1 MPIKQRKTTLE
12 QLNSRF
18 TNNIT
23 KNTAEDEVQSKPKA
37 GMSCNG
43 KNNRITN
50 SCGVGL
56 HLTKEKEVQ
65 DFFLKL
71 GVILI
76 YAGYLEIKGCILLTM
91 KQTMCSFF

>member
-1 MPIKQRKTTLE
+1 MPIKQRKTTSVL
-12 QLNSRF
+12 LILRF
-18 TNNIT
+18 TNNMT
-23 KNTAEDEVQSKPKA
+23 KNIAEDEVQSKPKA
-37 GMSCNG
+37 GMLCNG
-43 KNNRITN
+43 KNYRITN

-65 DFFLKL
+65 VFFHKL

-91 KQTMCSFF
+91 K

>member
-23 KNTAEDEVQSKPKA
+23 KNTAKDETQSKPKA
-37 GMSCNG
+37 SILCNG
-43 KNNRITN
+43 KNYRITN

-56 HLTKEKEVQ
+56 HLTKEKRSAG
-65 DFFLKL
+65 FFP
-71 GVILI
+71 
-76 YAGYLEIKGCILLTM
+76 
-91 KQTMCSFF
+91 

>member
-37 GMSCNG
+37 SMLCNG
-43 KNNRITN
+43 K
-50 SCGVGL
+50 
-56 HLTKEKEVQ
+56 
-65 DFFLKL
+65 
-71 GVILI
+71 
-76 YAGYLEIKGCILLTM
+76 
-91 KQTMCSFF
+91 KQ

>member
-1 MPIKQRKTTLE
+1 MPIKQRKTTSVL
-12 QLNSRF
+12 LILRF

-23 KNTAEDEVQSKPKA
+23 KTLQKMKFKVNRRQVCHV
-37 GMSCNG
+37 MV

-71 GVILI
+71 EVILI

-91 KQTMCSFF
+91 K

>member
-23 KNTAEDEVQSKPKA
+23 KNTAGDEAQSKPKA
-37 GMSCNG
+37 SMLCNG

-50 SCGVGL
+50 SCGVCL
-56 HLTKEKEVQ
+56 HLTKEKRSAG
-65 DFFLKL
+65 FFP
-71 GVILI
+71 
-76 YAGYLEIKGCILLTM
+76 
-91 KQTMCSFF
+91 

>member
-1 MPIKQRKTTLE
+1 
-12 QLNSRF
+12 
-18 TNNIT
+18 
-23 KNTAEDEVQSKPKA
+23 
-37 GMSCNG
+37 MSCNG
-43 KNNRITN
+43 KNYRITN

-65 DFFLKL
+65 DFFHKL

-91 KQTMCSFF
+91 EVTKVQLFLMKYRLILKYNEIQW

>member
-23 KNTAEDEVQSKPKA
+23 KNTTKDETQSKPKA
-37 GMSCNG
+37 SMLCNG
-43 KNNRITN
+43 KNYRITN

-56 HLTKEKEVQ
+56 HLTKEKRSAG
-65 DFFLKL
+65 FFP
-71 GVILI
+71 
-76 YAGYLEIKGCILLTM
+76 
-91 KQTMCSFF
+91 

>member
-23 KNTAEDEVQSKPKA
+23 KTLQKMKFKVNRRQVCHV
-37 GMSCNG
+37 MV

-65 DFFLKL
+65 DFFHKL

-76 YAGYLEIKGCILLTM
+76 YAGYWKKKGCILLTM
-91 KQTMCSFF
+91 K

>member
-1 MPIKQRKTTLE
+1 MPIKQRKTTSVL
-12 QLNSRF
+12 LILHF

-23 KNTAEDEVQSKPKA
+23 KTLQKMKFKVSRRQVCHV
-37 GMSCNG
+37 MV

>member
-1 MPIKQRKTTLE
+1 MKFKV
-12 QLNSRF
+12 SRRQ
-18 TNNIT
+18 
-23 KNTAEDEVQSKPKA
+23 VCHV
-37 GMSCNG
+37 MV

-76 YAGYLEIKGCILLTM
+76 YAGYWKKKGCILLTM
-91 KQTMCSFF
+91 K

>member
-23 KNTAEDEVQSKPKA
+23 KNTAKDETQSKPKA
-37 GMSCNG
+37 SMLCNG
-43 KNNRITN
+43 KNYRITN

-65 DFFLKL
+65 DFFLKS

-76 YAGYLEIKGCILLTM
+76 YVSY
-91 KQTMCSFF
+91 

>member
-23 KNTAEDEVQSKPKA
+23 KNTAKDETQSKPKA
-37 GMSCNG
+37 SMLCNG
-43 KNNRITN
+43 KNYRITN

-56 HLTKEKEVQ
+56 HLTKEKRSAG
-65 DFFLKL
+65 FFP
-71 GVILI
+71 
-76 YAGYLEIKGCILLTM
+76 
-91 KQTMCSFF
+91 

>member
-1 MPIKQRKTTLE
+1 MPIKQRKTTSVL
-12 QLNSRF
+12 LILLF

-23 KNTAEDEVQSKPKA
+23 KTLQKMKFKVSRRQVCHV
-37 GMSCNG
+37 MV

-56 HLTKEKEVQ
+56 HLTTEKEVQ

-91 KQTMCSFF
+91 K